1 MPKREL
7 TFDEVLSYLE
17 KLPYKRFKEAVNHYS
32 IHTKLNL
39 EKEMDVMVTLNFQQR
54 LEKLKINSNCPRCN
68 SQIIVKNGKEN
79 YVQRYKCKGCGK
91 SFTLF
96 TNTVL
101 EKTKWHWDI
110 WIKVL
115 EMTLNNY
122 SLNNI
127 KTVLEKDYG
136 CRGISPKT
144 IFLWKHKLIH
154 ALASFPM
161 PKLTG
166 VIQIDETFIR
176 EAQKGSKNL
185 ISYIDKVDV
194 RKPRYGRRPSKFGVM
209 GSEFATVTT
218 AIDSRGYSVS
228 KVSCLGKLTKNL
240 LVDLFEEH
248 FDNPSYICS
257 DANSV
262 YEDYCNLFDVPH
274 YIKPSNYSTV
284 LNHYGYETPDYSNP
298 LTSKQTEEKNQK
310 ILEGLFK
317 DNMIDYISNRGIM
330 FYEEFYLLKK
340 ANKLSLARVNELH
353 SDIKQFIYGKMTNV
367 STKYLQDY
375 IGFFT
380 YKRNWRVTNGYYPV
394 SLKDTE
400 IIFMEILKSKVNYT
414 ITEITNKKLELPKP
428 TTRYISL
435 LKSETEKARIATGN
449 KYFKFDEE
457 DGVKTFNKR
466 EYLLDQPKSKL
477 YAICKAHAMKKY
489 KQLALYSLVS
499 AIIKLP
505 DIDSI
510 IYKLITTDRHY
521 DVADEDLETIK
532 SMAYKV

>member
-1 MPKREL
+1 MTKREL

-17 KLPYKRFKEAVNHYS
+17 KLPYNRFKEAVNHYS
-32 IHTKLNL
+32 IHTQSNL
-39 EKEMDVMVTLNFQQR
+39 EKVMDIMVTLNFQQR
-54 LEKLKINSNCPRCN
+54 LERLMINSNCPICN

-79 YVQRYKCKGCGK
+79 YVQRYRCKDCGK

-122 SLNNI
+122 SLNNM

-136 CRGISPKT
+136 CIEISPKT

-154 ALASFPM
+154 VLASFPM

-185 ISYIDKVDV
+185 ISYINKVDV
-194 RKPRYGRRPSKFGVM
+194 RKPRYGRIPSKFGVM

-218 AIDSRGYSVS
+218 AIDNRGYSVS

-274 YIKPSNYSTV
+274 YIKPSNYLKV
-284 LNHYGYETPDYSNP
+284 LNNYGYQTPDYSNP
-298 LTSKQTEEKNQK
+298 IKSKQTEEKNHK
-310 ILEGLFK
+310 LLEGLYK
-317 DNMIDYISNRGIM
+317 DNMIDYISNRGTM
-330 FYEEFYLLKK
+330 LYEEFYLLKRS
-340 ANKLSLARVNELH
+340 NNLSLGRVNELH
-353 SDIKQFIYGKMTNV
+353 LDIKQFIYGKMTNV

-400 IIFMEILKSKVNYT
+400 IIFIEILKSKVNYT
-414 ITEITNKKLELPKP
+414 IAQINNKKLELPKP
-428 TTRYISL
+428 TTRYIAL
-435 LKSETEKARIATGN
+435 LKAETEKARIATGN

-477 YAICKAHAMKKY
+477 HAICKAHAIKKH
-489 KQLALYSLVS
+489 KPLALYSLVS

-505 DIDSI
+505 DIDNI

-532 SMAYKV
+532 SMTYKV